1 MQQYVAKLLKPE
13 HHLLQV
19 LPIGHFPAGPAVSII
34 VSEEDTVGALAEF
47 LVNTAGVK
55 AISYSRKVPRHV
67 GFGHCVVVA
76 NTTLTALV
84 AVGGPRVTNVED
96 VVQVGLTAAE
106 DSVRATCTVYEGIL
120 METPQLQ
127 LALLGDIERADLEE
141 GGVTLQW
148 LSEYLGIAKG
158 DFEQPR
164 VLKDDFA
171 QGAFL
176 LSFEFSPAVQEA
188 RDNLIAAELRSILL
202 RT

>member
-1 MQQYVAKLLKPE
+1 MANPVTPLRTRGKQQRSLGFFEIGLQAKDVKLMQQYVLYVAKLLKPE

-96 VVQVGLTAAE
+96 VVQVWVLRPQRIQCGLHDVLYT
-106 DSVRATCTVYEGIL
+106 RA
-120 METPQLQ
+120 
-127 LALLGDIERADLEE
+127 
-141 GGVTLQW
+141 
-148 LSEYLGIAKG
+148 S
-158 DFEQPR
+158 
-164 VLKDDFA
+164 
-171 QGAFL
+171 
-176 LSFEFSPAVQEA
+176 
-188 RDNLIAAELRSILL
+188 
-202 RT
+202 